1 MKRKQILTKAAAGM
15 AAATLLF
22 SLGTVSVS
30 ARGRNYVDANRDGVC
45 DYCGTECSFVDED
58 GERLLHTVKLQ
69 FLDYK
74 EALDKLLHTQSITSY
89 LEQEELLSIS
99 VVGKNEQKCQEML
112 TDIETSLP
120 RHHNV
125 CCSMGNQEEAKAAHN
140 AGLSVGKY
148 RAFLKLQEKDPSIT
162 LEEIKEMTMR
172 EIEERLLS
180 FPAEEDTDTKQHP
193 NKHQHQY
200 RHRHGAEKGCS

>member
-1 MKRKQILTKAAAGM
+1 MTEQIKQAFDTIHAETALKEETKQYLALRLTRRQAQRRFFRHVALPAVCM
-15 AAATLLF
+15 LLF
-22 SLGTVSVS
+22 LISLGGYRLYFSQSFLISIDINPSIELRV
-30 ARGRNYVDANRDGVC
+30 NRFDKVISTHS
-45 DYCGTECSFVDED
+45 YNED

-120 RHHNV
+120 RE
-125 CCSMGNQEEAKAAHN
+125 SGGSQS
-140 AGLSVGKY
+140 G
-148 RAFLKLQEKDPSIT
+148 T
-162 LEEIKEMTMR
+162 
-172 EIEERLLS
+172 
-180 FPAEEDTDTKQHP
+180 
-193 NKHQHQY
+193 
-200 RHRHGAEKGCS
+200 